1 MNPPEQSVPCPPV
14 WHQRRDNNLDALR
27 LILAL
32 AVLGGHGWALV
43 HGNEHLEPLKRWSGG
58 QLSAASLALNGFF
71 FISGWLVIQSWIRQ
85 PSFIAF
91 TAKRLRRIY
100 PAFIFVT
107 LTCLVLYSP
116 LAATAW
122 PEAFTFRQ
130 LHKSAYY
137 ALTLS
142 PFKLPGAFA
151 ENPFPHAFNLPLWS
165 IPYEVRCYGVLAV
178 LGLVGALA
186 RRRILLLL
194 AGGLLAL
201 ATLHCLTP
209 PDFPRNPLLS
219 PLLGGAPAALPRLAG
234 AFMLGVAAYSC
245 RTRIRI
251 NFTGIILS
259 LAGLAASLWIPAGL
273 FHLGLISLGYLILWF
288 GYSERVNLRWLTAR
302 GDYSYGTYLHAW
314 PIQQLLIKF
323 IPGLGVAGLFLLAA
337 PLAWLAGLA
346 SWHLVEKRW
355 LRR

>member
-1 MNPPEQSVPCPPV
+1 MNSTKPSELPLSA

-27 LILAL
+27 LLLAL
-32 AVLGGHGWALV
+32 GVLGGHGWALV
-43 HGNEHLEPLKRWSGG
+43 YGNEQLEPLKRWSGN

-71 FISGWLVIQSWIRQ
+71 FLSGWLVIQSWIRQ
-85 PSFIAF
+85 PSPVAF

-100 PAFIFVT
+100 PGFIFVT

-116 LAATAW
+116 LAAAVW

-151 ENPFPHAFNLPLWS
+151 ENPFPNAFNLPLWT
-165 IPYEVRCYGVLAV
+165 IPYEVRCYALLAI

-194 AGGLLAL
+194 TGGLLAL
-201 ATLHCLTP
+201 ATLHCLLQ
-209 PDFPRNPLLS
+209 PDFPRHPLLS
-219 PLLGGAPAALPRLAG
+219 PLLGGWPSSLPRLAG
-234 AFMLGVAAYSC
+234 AFILGAAAYAC
-245 RTRIRI
+245 RTKIRLTFI
-251 NFTGIILS
+251 GLG
-259 LAGLAASLWIPAGL
+259 LAVAGLIASLWIPAGL
-273 FHLGLISLGYLILWF
+273 FHLGALSLGYLILWF
-288 GYSERVNLRWLTAR
+288 GYSEHVNLRWLTLG
-302 GDYSYGTYLHAW
+302 GDYSYGTYLHGW

-323 IPGLGVAGLFLLAA
+323 VPGLGVAGLFLLAA
-337 PLAWLAGLA
+337 PLAWLAGLV

>member
-1 MNPPEQSVPCPPV
+1 MNSTTPSAPAPSV

-32 AVLGGHGWALV
+32 GVVGGHGWALV
-43 HGNEHLEPLKRWSGG
+43 YGNEHREPLKHWSGD

-71 FISGWLVIQSWIRQ
+71 FISGWLVIQSWLRQ
-85 PSFIAF
+85 PSPVAF
-91 TAKRLRRIY
+91 TVKRLRRIY
-100 PAFIFVT
+100 PGFVFVT

-151 ENPFPHAFNLPLWS
+151 TNPYQQAFNLPLWS
-165 IPYEVRCYGVLAV
+165 IPYEMRFYGLLAV

-194 AGGLLAL
+194 TAGLLAL
-201 ATLHCLTP
+201 ATLHCLLH
-209 PDFPRNPLLS
+209 PDFPRLTLLRPLIGGEPLS
-219 PLLGGAPAALPRLAG
+219 LPRLAG
-234 AFMLGVAAYSC
+234 AFMLGVVAYAC
-245 RTRIRI
+245 RTKIRL
-251 NFTGIILS
+251 NFTGLGFA
-259 LAGLAASLWIPAGL
+259 LAALVASLWIPAGL
-273 FHLGLISLGYLILWF
+273 FHLGAISLGYLILWF
-288 GYSERVNLRWLTAR
+288 GYSEHVNLRWLAHR

-323 IPGLGVAGLFLLAA
+323 VPGLGVFGLFLLAA
-337 PLAWLAGLA
+337 PLAWLAGLV